1 MDSTF
6 QNYVAGAFLDG
17 DGGRSIPVIDPA
29 TGAAFAE
36 HALAGPETFEA
47 AVSAGREAFTQGVL
61 SRANPAQRARLMN
74 RIATELRAVK
84 SDGGRALCLEQ
95 GKALSKAE
103 DEFEKAAAA
112 FEYYAGLADKAEGR
126 QIPIGETI
134 IDFTMLEP
142 LGLSLQIVPWNFPVS
157 IAARSIAAAMV
168 TGNSVILKA
177 PELTPIGLH
186 HLARALDAAGVP
198 QGTVSVINAL
208 GTDVGDHLI
217 GRADIDQITFTGSV
231 ATGKAILSAAA
242 RNVVPCVME
251 LGGKSAGIAL
261 ADADIDKVIAAV
273 RGSVITNAGQVCSG
287 MTRLLVHRSRQDEML
302 EALRALSAAVT
313 VGPGID
319 NADLTPVVSEIQRDR
334 VIDCVERD
342 RSNATL
348 VCGATVPDRPGFFY
362 DFTVFA
368 DVDPSGPLGQ
378 EEIFGPVL
386 SVMAFDE
393 VEEAIDIA
401 NATPYGLAAGI
412 FTDRLKDGLT
422 IAKRLRAGQVY
433 GNLWHA
439 GSIASPFGGFG
450 QSGYGRERGYEAIY
464 NYAASKNVAFSID

>member
-1 MDSTF
+1 MGSTF
-6 QNYVAGAFLDG
+6 QNYVAGEFVDG
-17 DGGRSIPVIDPA
+17 DSGRSIPVTDPA
-29 TGAAFAE
+29 TGVVFAE

-47 AVSAGREAFTQGVL
+47 AVAAGREAFTQGL
-61 SRANPAQRARLMN
+61 LTRANPAQRARLMN
-74 RIATELRAVK
+74 RIAAELRAVK
-84 SDGGRALCLEQ
+84 SDGGRALCFEQ

-126 QIPIGETI
+126 QIPVGETI

-198 QGTVSVINAL
+198 KGTVSVINAL
-208 GTDVGDHLI
+208 GAEVGEHLI
-217 GRADIDQITFTGSV
+217 GRDDIDQITFTGSV

-242 RNVVPCVME
+242 QNVVPCVME

-261 ADADIDKVIAAV
+261 ADANIDKVIAAV
-273 RGSVITNAGQVCSG
+273 HGSVITNAGQVCSG
-287 MTRLLVHRSRQDEML
+287 MTRLVVHRSRQDEIL
-302 EALRALSAAVT
+302 EALNALSAAVT
-313 VGPGID
+313 VGAGID
-319 NADLTPVVSEIQRDR
+319 NADLTPLVSETQRER
-334 VIDCVERD
+334 VIDCVD
-342 RSNATL
+342 RGRPGGTI
-348 VCGATVPDRPGFFY
+348 VCGGTVPDRSGFFY
-362 DFTVFA
+362 DFTVFS
-368 DVDPSGPLGQ
+368 DVDPAGPLGQ
-378 EEIFGPVL
+378 EEVFGPVL

-393 VEEAIDIA
+393 IEEAIEIA

-412 FTDRLKDGLT
+412 FTDRLNDGLS
-422 IAKRLRAGQVY
+422 IAKKLRAGQVY

-439 GSIASPFGGFG
+439 GSIAAPFGGFG
-450 QSGYGRERGYEAIY
+450 QSGYGRERGYEAVY
-464 NYAASKNVAFSID
+464 NYAASKNIAFSID